1 MNAET
6 MLAIFAIVVALGV
19 VGVIAVESISIAQQQ
34 AQAKQPPGRGCEFT
48 PGGNASKTRCVH

>member
-1 MNAET
+1 MNSET

-19 VGVIAVESISIAQQQ
+19 LGVIAVESISMLQQ
-34 AQAKQPPGRGCEFT
+34 AQAVQPPDRGCEFT